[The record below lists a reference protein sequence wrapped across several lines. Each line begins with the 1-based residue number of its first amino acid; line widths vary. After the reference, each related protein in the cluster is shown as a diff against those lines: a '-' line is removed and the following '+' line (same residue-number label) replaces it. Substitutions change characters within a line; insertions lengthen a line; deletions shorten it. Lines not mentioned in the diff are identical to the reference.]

1 MPGAGHSQ
9 IQVAAVGSLVAE
21 GCLDTVAAAAVI
33 VAVVVLLK
41 IKGAG
46 RSSCPS

>member
-1 MPGAGHSQ
+1 MSGAGHSQ

-41 IKGAG
+41 KKGAG
-46 RSSCPS
+46 RSSCHS